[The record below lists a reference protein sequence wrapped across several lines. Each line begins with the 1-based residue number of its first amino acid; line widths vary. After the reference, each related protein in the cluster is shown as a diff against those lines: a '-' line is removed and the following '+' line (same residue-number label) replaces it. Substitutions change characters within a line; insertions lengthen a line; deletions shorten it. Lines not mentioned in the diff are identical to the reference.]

1 MSTFKFA
8 TWNVRGFRDS
18 YKQRE
23 ILAFAQAQ
31 NIDVLFVQE
40 TNFRT
45 PLDVARFRRDFH
57 VDAFFS
63 LTNARAC
70 GVGAIFISGRFRQ
83 RAHCTFGAD
92 GRMLFLD
99 VYISGKRTRFVNIY
113 APVTRSNT
121 NGFFKDLHQILLEP
135 LPHVLLGDFNCV
147 VDSQRDVRGPGRGRS
162 TYYAK
167 ELVKV
172 LKHLKLTD
180 TWLYVHEDL
189 FVPTRTSRTTAS
201 RIDRTYVPD
210 FLLPSVVDCEVLT
223 PSSSLAGKSDH
234 SPLVTTLRG
243 TPGPHNGNHG
253 WRLDPSLLED
263 EHSVEQI
270 RDRLRASLR
279 DAPPMT
285 PQVWDALK
293 ETWKAILQE
302 EGRAR
307 KTRISAQ
314 TNELLRRMRI
324 IRGADTLTACTRNY
338 LDSLEAS
345 YARLLRLKTRRPL
358 GAHDQSI
365 SPSTLDLDEAR
376 GNGGVQIAEVKRPD
390 GSMITDSE
398 EISSAFR
405 NYFRAQFQVSD
416 PEEAVFATQQMRDL
430 CQYLQRPSEEE
441 FSALDGEATMDELR
455 GATQKMPPNSAPG
468 VDGLTAGFY
477 ATFMDVLGDA
487 LLAVV
492 NALLA
497 KHMKPD
503 SFGAGRI
510 VLLLKDGAP
519 PNELS
524 SWRPITLLNV
534 DYKIVAAIL
543 NNRIKLLLPGMISPI
558 QSCDGVAEA
567 TWQKALE
574 RAHLASARI
583 KHLDLTLREKAL
595 AAKTCICAFVYYAS
609 RIAVIPSRTV
619 TQLNKLIGSLLWD
632 DKPAPVKRHLLQ
644 LPENE
649 GGLGL
654 PHIMTMSKILAL
666 KTARCLH
673 QATDFFGKGLLRYWC
688 STNTK
693 FLDAERH
700 LGPLAESPSP
710 FYKTAANTKRML
722 DTEATECDVDKDP
735 PIRIVEAITRHQ
747 LSPDEK
753 RKTKRWRQKQVK
765 QGHDLPKEVRDFMWK
780 RNWEV
785 LPTRDQLHRFG
796 VVPSARCPNC
806 RADESAHH
814 AMFECLAAKPVWRL
828 VAKDFKIRPPPSLD
842 RNRGAFAKLVIACTL
857 FVIWKRRC
865 VAEGKKTPVRAAYP
879 AVSRIRLMVWKH
891 LSEQLEA
898 SGEEKFLRRWHTRF
912 FFLKDGNLSMPIT
925 PY

>member
-8 TWNVRGFRDS
+8 TWNVRSFRDS

-99 VYISGKRTRFVNIY
+99 VYISCKRTRFVNIY

-147 VDSQRDVRGPGRGRS
+147 VDSQRDVRGPGRGGS

-314 TNELLRRMRI
+314 MNELLRRMRI

-405 NYFRAQFQVSD
+405 NYFRTQFQVSD

-441 FSALDGEATMDELR
+441 FSALDGEATMDELQ

-497 KHMKPD
+497 KHIKPD

-558 QSCDGVAEA
+558 QSCAVPNLTLLMFANLMFAYLTATRDVFEYVSSKRLSGAFVSLDQAKAFDRVKHDYLFEVLREFGFPVGFVELVNLLYSGLFCNVVVNGRPTPSFRYTRGIRQGCPLGPTLFILSMEPLLTQLAGNKGIRGFPLTGDDELKVLAYADDVSLFVRDETSFQEFWRTFNRDAEVSGAEINAQKSKALVFGTFPEEAVGHIQTVTTVKVLGIYFSCDRVAEA

-595 AAKTCICAFVYYAS
+595 AAKTCICAFAYYAS

-632 DKPAPVKRHLLQ
+632 DKPAPVKRHFLQ

-673 QATDFFGKGLLRYWC
+673 QATDFFGNGLC
-688 STNTK
+688 
-693 FLDAERH
+693 DI
-700 LGPLAESPSP
+700 G
-710 FYKTAANTKRML
+710 AA
-722 DTEATECDVDKDP
+722 
-735 PIRIVEAITRHQ
+735 PIQ
-747 LSPDEK
+747 NS
-753 RKTKRWRQKQVK
+753 
-765 QGHDLPKEVRDFMWK
+765 
-780 RNWEV
+780 
-785 LPTRDQLHRFG
+785 
-796 VVPSARCPNC
+796 
-806 RADESAHH
+806 
-814 AMFECLAAKPVWRL
+814 
-828 VAKDFKIRPPPSLD
+828 
-842 RNRGAFAKLVIACTL
+842 
-857 FVIWKRRC
+857 
-865 VAEGKKTPVRAAYP
+865 
-879 AVSRIRLMVWKH
+879 
-891 LSEQLEA
+891 
-898 SGEEKFLRRWHTRF
+898 
-912 FFLKDGNLSMPIT
+912 
-925 PY
+925 

>member
-31 NIDVLFVQE
+31 NIDVLFVLE

-167 ELVKV
+167 ELLKV

-180 TWLYVHEDL
+180 TWMYVHEDL

-285 PQVWDALK
+285 PQV
-293 ETWKAILQE
+293 
-302 EGRAR
+302 
-307 KTRISAQ
+307 
-314 TNELLRRMRI
+314 
-324 IRGADTLTACTRNY
+324 
-338 LDSLEAS
+338 
-345 YARLLRLKTRRPL
+345 
-358 GAHDQSI
+358 
-365 SPSTLDLDEAR
+365 
-376 GNGGVQIAEVKRPD
+376 
-390 GSMITDSE
+390 
-398 EISSAFR
+398 
-405 NYFRAQFQVSD
+405 
-416 PEEAVFATQQMRDL
+416 
-430 CQYLQRPSEEE
+430 
-441 FSALDGEATMDELR
+441 
-455 GATQKMPPNSAPG
+455 
-468 VDGLTAGFY
+468 
-477 ATFMDVLGDA
+477 
-487 LLAVV
+487 
-492 NALLA
+492 
-497 KHMKPD
+497 
-503 SFGAGRI
+503 
-510 VLLLKDGAP
+510 
-519 PNELS
+519 
-524 SWRPITLLNV
+524 
-534 DYKIVAAIL
+534 
-543 NNRIKLLLPGMISPI
+543 
-558 QSCDGVAEA
+558 CDGVAEA

-595 AAKTCICAFVYYAS
+595 AAKTCICAFAYYAS

-785 LPTRDQLHRFG
+785 LPTRDRLHRFG